1 MYQKVV
7 VLGEYGL
14 VMVMVWVGRAVAKQA
29 LTTAAMVEDAT
40 VEDATVEDATVEV
53 ATVENELESATAM
66 QVVLDTDFGC
76 WFL

>member
-1 MYQKVV
+1 M
-7 VLGEYGL
+7 LGGYGL

-40 VEDATVEDATVEV
+40 VEVATVEV

-66 QVVLDTDFGC
+66 QVVLETDFGC

>member
-1 MYQKVV
+1 MV

-40 VEDATVEDATVEV
+40 VEDATVEV

>member
-1 MYQKVV
+1 MWYTCICNSRQCKTTS
-7 VLGEYGL
+7 
-14 VMVMVWVGRAVAKQA
+14 RAVAKQA
-29 LTTAAMVEDAT
+29 LTTAAM

>member
-1 MYQKVV
+1 MV

-14 VMVMVWVGRAVAKQA
+14 VMVLVMVWVGRAVAKQA
-29 LTTAAMVEDAT
+29 LTTAAM

>member
-1 MYQKVV
+1 M
-7 VLGEYGL
+7 LGEYGL

-40 VEDATVEDATVEV
+40 VEDATVEV

-66 QVVLDTDFGC
+66 QVVLETDFGC

>member
-1 MYQKVV
+1 M
-7 VLGEYGL
+7 LGGYGL

-29 LTTAAMVEDAT
+29 LTTAAM

>member
-40 VEDATVEDATVEV
+40 VEDATVEV

>member
-1 MYQKVV
+1 M
-7 VLGEYGL
+7 LGGYGL

-40 VEDATVEDATVEV
+40 VEDATVEV

-66 QVVLDTDFGC
+66 QVVLETDFGC

>member
-1 MYQKVV
+1 M
-7 VLGEYGL
+7 

-40 VEDATVEDATVEV
+40 VEDATVEV

-66 QVVLDTDFGC
+66 QVVLETDFGC

>member
-1 MYQKVV
+1 
-7 VLGEYGL
+7 
-14 VMVMVWVGRAVAKQA
+14 MVMVWVERAVAKQA
-29 LTTAAMVEDAT
+29 LTTDAM

-66 QVVLDTDFGC
+66 QVVLETDFGC

>member
-40 VEDATVEDATVEV
+40 VEDATVEV

-66 QVVLDTDFGC
+66 QVVLETDFGC

>member
-1 MYQKVV
+1 M
-7 VLGEYGL
+7 LGEYGL

-40 VEDATVEDATVEV
+40 VEDATVEV